1 MAGVVSRGNVR
12 SGKTKSGM
20 AGFQPKKGG
29 MHMVYQW
36 KEGARISFPAQ
47 VAGRVCAALEEQN
60 ALTAQRLV
68 DESRPEDAP
77 LHAAFEWNDT
87 IAAEEWRKHT
97 ARHIINS
104 LVIRE
109 EAQAPVRAFFNI
121 RAEGSSYQSIH
132 AIIRRPDKMDCLLG
146 EAYAEMEVFR
156 RKYAMLEQLR
166 GVMDAIDESVEQ
178 HRREA

>member
-1 MAGVVSRGNVR
+1 
-12 SGKTKSGM
+12 
-20 AGFQPKKGG
+20 
-29 MHMVYQW
+29 MVYQW

-47 VAGRVCAALEEQN
+47 IAGRVCSALEEQN

-109 EAQAPVRAFFNI
+109 EAQEPVRAFFNI

-146 EAYAEMEVFR
+146 EAYAEMEAFR

-166 GVMDAIDESVEQ
+166 SVMNAIDESMEQ

>member
-1 MAGVVSRGNVR
+1 
-12 SGKTKSGM
+12 
-20 AGFQPKKGG
+20 
-29 MHMVYQW
+29 MVYQW

-47 VAGRVCAALEEQN
+47 IAGRVCAALEEQN

-77 LHAAFEWNDT
+77 LHDAFEWNDT

-109 EAQAPVRAFFNI
+109 ETQAPVRAFFNI

-132 AIIRRPDKMDCLLG
+132 AIIKQPDKMDCLLG
-146 EAYAEMEVFR
+146 EAYAEMEAFR

-166 GVMDAIDESVEQ
+166 GVMDAIDTCMEQ
-178 HRREA
+178 YRREA

>member
-1 MAGVVSRGNVR
+1 
-12 SGKTKSGM
+12 
-20 AGFQPKKGG
+20 
-29 MHMVYQW
+29 MVYQW

-47 VAGRVCAALEEQN
+47 IAGRVCAALEEQN

-121 RAEGSSYQSIH
+121 RAEVLHPAGHIFELCLALH
-132 AIIRRPDKMDCLLG
+132 AQRVKRLRDRDQLAGLLVDEHVILCSAIQRG
-146 EAYAEMEVFR
+146 N
-156 RKYAMLEQLR
+156 LR
-166 GVMDAIDESVEQ
+166 VNVV
-178 HRREA
+178 

>member
-1 MAGVVSRGNVR
+1 
-12 SGKTKSGM
+12 
-20 AGFQPKKGG
+20 
-29 MHMVYQW
+29 MVYQW
-36 KEGARISFPAQ
+36 KEGARIS
-47 VAGRVCAALEEQN
+47 EQN

-146 EAYAEMEVFR
+146 EAYAELEAFR
-156 RKYAMLEQLR
+156 RKYAMLDQLR
-166 GVMDAIDESVEQ
+166 GVMDAIDKNMEQ
-178 HRREA
+178 YRREA

>member
-1 MAGVVSRGNVR
+1 
-12 SGKTKSGM
+12 
-20 AGFQPKKGG
+20 
-29 MHMVYQW
+29 MVYQW

-47 VAGRVCAALEEQN
+47 VAGTVCAALEEQN

-109 EAQAPVRAFFNI
+109 EAQVPVRAFFNI

-132 AIIRRPDKMDCLLG
+132 AIIKRPDKMDCLLG
-146 EAYAEMEVFR
+146 EAYAEMEAFR

-166 GVMDAIDESVEQ
+166 GVMDAIDTSMDQ